1 MSDRSEN
8 MRRRT
13 SLSFLNS
20 VVVGIVAGTLVI
32 GLRFAFFALDNL
44 RQEIVVNPS
53 ILYKILW
60 VVLVIGI
67 VFLITFLLKHHQ
79 ASKQSGEDQ
88 IQAQLL
94 GLSKPNSFNV
104 IVSKIIGTLGSVFGG
119 LPLGHGG
126 PSMQI
131 GAHVGKVMT
140 PKNRKD
146 TEKTMMLSGQAAGFA
161 GAFSTPLSGLIFNI
175 ELVNRS
181 FTLGMA
187 LPALT
192 ASIIAD
198 LLARHVFSLPPLFNI
213 VLDDLLPFDNYHY
226 IILLAILVSLCG
238 VFFNFIVQ
246 QSSRLKINRQYYIWF
261 SFGLAILLFFV
272 FPQALG
278 PIIDFGSN
286 NITLIISLLILRY
299 VFTLTTYQ
307 SNAMGGLFLPLMMIG
322 GLIGQLFGSLLI
334 HFEWMDMIYI
344 NNMVVFG
351 MAAMLSATLK
361 SPLFAIVFIA
371 EITGAP
377 LLVLPLAISS
387 LISTMIASN
396 IEVLPLYSYQLSQ
409 VVGIRP
415 EVNTMD
421 RVVTQVYLSLDSDL
435 HQMRIMDIKL
445 PAGVLIISIYR
456 YGKEINVDGKVRLQA
471 GDLVSLVSRE
481 DQQYLITQMFH

>member
-1 MSDRSEN
+1 M
-8 MRRRT
+8 
-13 SLSFLNS
+13 
-20 VVVGIVAGTLVI
+20 
-32 GLRFAFFALDNL
+32 
-44 RQEIVVNPS
+44 
-53 ILYKILW
+53 
-60 VVLVIGI
+60 
-67 VFLITFLLKHHQ
+67 
-79 ASKQSGEDQ
+79 
-88 IQAQLL
+88 
-94 GLSKPNSFNV
+94 
-104 IVSKIIGTLGSVFGG
+104 
-119 LPLGHGG
+119 
-126 PSMQI
+126 
-131 GAHVGKVMT
+131 
-140 PKNRKD
+140 
-146 TEKTMMLSGQAAGFA
+146 
-161 GAFSTPLSGLIFNI
+161 
-175 ELVNRS
+175 
-181 FTLGMA
+181 
-187 LPALT
+187 
-192 ASIIAD
+192 
-198 LLARHVFSLPPLFNI
+198 
-213 VLDDLLPFDNYHY
+213 
-226 IILLAILVSLCG
+226 
-238 VFFNFIVQ
+238 
-246 QSSRLKINRQYYIWF
+246 
-261 SFGLAILLFFV
+261 

-286 NITLIISLLILRY
+286 NIALIISLLILRY